1 MTENPDHDRE
11 EVPGRPAV
19 SLAGEHARAGA
30 GGQGAAGRG
39 GEGGPDHEAAPFL
52 REAFRAP
59 MNNQAEVPG
68 MTQGEADQEQR
79 ERTAVYDGWWRCQ
92 AFEEFRRTLSLSGA
106 P

>member
-1 MTENPDHDRE
+1 M
-11 EVPGRPAV
+11 
-19 SLAGEHARAGA
+19 S
-30 GGQGAAGRG
+30 
-39 GEGGPDHEAAPFL
+39 
-52 REAFRAP
+52 
-59 MNNQAEVPG
+59 NQAEVPG